1 MGIVETGGIGVSI
14 NAVDNT
20 QKGIESAKE
29 SLKNLQDAASKTS
42 PVDRILNGAI
52 SQSAGIGGLT
62 ALTGGL
68 KNLFETTNKA
78 GTALNQ
84 INGVFEKTSGSAS
97 NGAAS
102 LFKVVAGIASVS
114 AILKGNLEAFKGI
127 GAIQS
132 STKNFFTSI
141 KEGYRNSAVSVR
153 TQAREL
159 VDNSKAVMQNRE
171 RLLELINT
179 NKKTKKEFKESD
191 NLVKLMNETYK
202 GLNLTFDRT
211 TGRIGNVTDISKRIE
226 AAHNLNR
233 VEANRIVALNRVN
246 QLNAIAAQFGIQNA
260 SALDRQRVKTLLL
273 ANSNTFLG
281 ITAKGASAAM
291 LALKGSMA
299 SNPLGW
305 ILLAVEGVTL
315 LGAGIYNLVKRLWDV
330 PSAAQKAA
338 ESMERLNKTSAA
350 NFDAHQRLL
359 DRLEQI
365 NAQGGAKTIEDKKE
379 AQEAI
384 DTLNAYHGLGLTLDE
399 LTGKVN
405 INSKALEQHRERL
418 RDDRRFAIAGTIR
431 ANEDV
436 LEEKY
441 KELAKL
447 KGRGGE
453 YEAATG
459 EQKIKIRLELDMLD
473 TKEGEEIAKLKE
485 KLENLYKERQKLLE
499 ESEAKTKAQREAFR
513 KRSGEVTGKGE
524 EFIDAQKREL
534 RRQSMTEE
542 EREIEAVKD
551 AYKKMRDPIRDVML
565 EKSKTG
571 QNNAYE
577 LGLLQRIDDL
587 EKQKID
593 HIKKQY
599 AEKAKLAEK
608 EKEEKENEKDRETI
622 QKLREDRDAKNRTA
636 LQNEVYQLQKSIEAR
651 KQRLQALVAEGKATD
666 EQKKTLEQLLQLEK
680 ERTEQIKKTH
690 LEQIKA
696 QVQQFRQGQE
706 GRDKSK
712 REAQEE
718 KGIRE
723 NIRLNPF
730 TAGKELLNQRKEIEQ
745 KIEEAKKK
753 VEEAHAFALSQGD
766 LTDRQKAIVEERE
779 KNLLDL
785 QKQQDRIA
793 GFVSEAESEAKN
805 RVASLLQQYGENKTP
820 SVLDSKFQ
828 GTVEAYKAEIEN
840 QQRGGMDG
848 KEIRLDKIAQILEK
862 QENAKREHDQKII
875 EIGRQIVNNLEG
887 V

>member
-350 NFDAHQRLL
+350 NFDSHQRML
-359 DRLEQI
+359 DRLEQF
-365 NAQGGAKTIEDKKE
+365 NAQGGVKTVDDKKE
-379 AQEAI
+379 AQAAI

-399 LTGKVN
+399 LGKVN
-405 INSKALEQHRERL
+405 LNSKALEQHRERL
-418 RDDRRFAIAGTIR
+418 RDDRRFAIAGAIR

-436 LEEKY
+436 LEETY
-441 KELAKL
+441 KKLAKK
-447 KGRGGE
+447 KGRGGD
-453 YEAATG
+453 YDAATG

-485 KLENLYKERQKLLE
+485 KLENLYKERQKLLD
-499 ESEAKTKAQREAFR
+499 ESDAKAKAQREAFR
-513 KRSGEVTGKGE
+513 KRSREVTDKGE
-524 EFIDAQKREL
+524 DFIEAEQREL
-534 RRQSMTEE
+534 RRQSLTEE
-542 EREIEAVKD
+542 AREIEAVKT
-551 AYKKMRDPIRDVML
+551 AYKKLRDPLRDVML
-565 EKSKTG
+565 EKSKAG
-571 QNNAYE
+571 QNNIYE
-577 LGLLQRIDDL
+577 LGLLQRIDEL
-587 EKQKID
+587 EQKRIA
-593 HIKKQY
+593 HIRNQY
-599 AEKAKLAEK
+599 AEKARAAEK
-608 EKEEKENEKDRETI
+608 EKEEKEAEKDRALIE
-622 QKLREDRDAKNRTA
+622 KLTEEKNAKNRTA
-636 LQNEVYQLQKSIEAR
+636 LENEIYQFRKSIEER
-651 KQRLQALVAEGKATD
+651 KQRLQTLVEEGKATD
-666 EQKKTLEQLLQLEK
+666 EQKKTLEEILQLEK
-680 ERTEQIKKTH
+680 ERTAQIKQQH
-690 LEQIKA
+690 LEQLQAKFKSFNDNQAAREQRQAEAAEDRKTRKDIDRNPFKAGLNLKA
-696 QVQQFRQGQE
+696 Q
-706 GRDKSK
+706 
-712 REAQEE
+712 RE
-718 KGIRE
+718 
-723 NIRLNPF
+723 
-730 TAGKELLNQRKEIEQ
+730 EIEA

-753 VEEAHAFALSQGD
+753 VEQAHTFALKQGD
-766 LTDRQKAIVEERE
+766 LTDKQKAIVEQRE

-785 QKQQDRIA
+785 QQQQDRLQ
-793 GFVSEAESEAKN
+793 GLMGEAENEARN
-805 RVASLLQQYGENKTP
+805 RVASLLQQYASEKTP
-820 SVLDSKFQ
+820 SVLDTKFK

-840 QQRGGMDG
+840 QQRGQMDG
-848 KEIRLDKIAQILEK
+848 KDVKLENIKTILERDEQRK
-862 QENAKREHDQKII
+862 QQNEQKII
-875 EIGRQIVNNLEG
+875 EIGRQIVANLQG